1 MNSILP
7 GHMQNQGT
15 RHGVTSHHEKNIRQL
30 RSHEAD
36 FATLKSTLN
45 DRKLFRVDPETGKP
59 YGRPIKHKKS
69 KFTPKLTIYIEPTF
83 IELLKKNGYVVEDSS
98 KTARQRAWHVPS
110 AKQQLEQ
117 LESDSEEDYV

>member
-1 MNSILP
+1 
-7 GHMQNQGT
+7 MQNQGT

-59 YGRPIKHKKS
+59 YGRPIKHKK
-69 KFTPKLTIYIEPTF
+69 KPTF

>member
-1 MNSILP
+1 MNSTLP

-69 KFTPKLTIYIEPTF
+69 KFTQKANNLY
-83 IELLKKNGYVVEDSS
+83 
-98 KTARQRAWHVPS
+98 RAHIHRVT
-110 AKQQLEQ
+110 K
-117 LESDSEEDYV
+117 EEWLRG